1 MKIFKEFEGK
11 TAFVTGAASG
21 MGQAAAICFGG
32 LGCRVAVAARNPKAL
47 ETVQAIRENGG
58 EAIFVECDVTDDD
71 SVRKAIETTVKTF
84 GSLDYAF
91 NNAGCGADGK
101 NIPFAPLT
109 EVAESDWQKV
119 INTNL
124 TGVFHCMKYELLQM
138 QKQGRGAI
146 VNNASIGGLRMAPG
160 FGAYGPSKAGVIA
173 ITQTA
178 ALENADKG
186 IRVNVICP
194 GPTEGT
200 GLMQDSIDA
209 GAQDAE
215 FLKNHIIPMKKMGP
229 RKNWRFTDDK

>member
-21 MGQAAAICFGG
+21 MGQAVAICFGG

-47 ETVQAIRENGG
+47 ETVQTIRENGG

-160 FGAYGPSKAGVIA
+160 FGAYLLIKGRSNRHYPDGSSGKCRQRYPCQCDLSGPDGRNRTHAG
-173 ITQTA
+173 QY
-178 ALENADKG
+178 
-186 IRVNVICP
+186 
-194 GPTEGT
+194 
-200 GLMQDSIDA
+200 
-209 GAQDAE
+209 
-215 FLKNHIIPMKKMGP
+215 
-229 RKNWRFTDDK
+229 

>member
-109 EVAESDWQKV
+109 EVA
-119 INTNL
+119 
-124 TGVFHCMKYELLQM
+124 
-138 QKQGRGAI
+138 
-146 VNNASIGGLRMAPG
+146 
-160 FGAYGPSKAGVIA
+160 
-173 ITQTA
+173 
-178 ALENADKG
+178 
-186 IRVNVICP
+186 
-194 GPTEGT
+194 
-200 GLMQDSIDA
+200 
-209 GAQDAE
+209 
-215 FLKNHIIPMKKMGP
+215 
-229 RKNWRFTDDK
+229 

>member
-47 ETVQAIRENGG
+47 ETVQTIRENGG

-71 SVRKAIETTVKTF
+71 SVRNAIETTVKTF

-109 EVAESDWQKV
+109 EVAESDWQKECRQARAV
-119 INTNL
+119 RILKT
-124 TGVFHCMKYELLQM
+124 
-138 QKQGRGAI
+138 
-146 VNNASIGGLRMAPG
+146 
-160 FGAYGPSKAGVIA
+160 
-173 ITQTA
+173 
-178 ALENADKG
+178 
-186 IRVNVICP
+186 
-194 GPTEGT
+194 
-200 GLMQDSIDA
+200 
-209 GAQDAE
+209 
-215 FLKNHIIPMKKMGP
+215 LKNLKNRVTCFRCEPPGIHPNLPRRNMGTAYQNAMRKSLMKMCRIETERIATPVAHMLYLTYAETTPDLGYDSNGGQ
-229 RKNWRFTDDK
+229 RL